1 MKKLVAL
8 LLALVMAFAMVAC
21 AAQPGPNDTDKPS
34 NPTNPPAAGAT
45 EEPTVAAKPFEGT
58 QITVVTTSS
67 GPILAVQKHLSEFE
81 AETGIKVNLE
91 LYEFQEAID
100 KININA
106 GAGGS
111 DIDVIS
117 YRPIQETAAWYNNG
131 YFKPLNDYIAASVDY
146 DYEDFFPSAR
156 AVTTVND
163 DIIGIPYL
171 VEGEMLWYN
180 TELFERYGATVP
192 TNFDEL
198 LETCKKLYDPANNVY
213 AISLRG
219 EGNGAVTQFSGFL
232 YGFGGDF
239 FDENLTA
246 TMNTPEALAALEYY
260 AELVKY
266 GPDGMAAGSTNDSI
280 NWFSNGITAMR
291 IDAYAQTFN
300 HTDPDTSVIYDK
312 IGFARFPMGT
322 IGAYTPYNIV
332 AWAWGISSTSK
343 NQDAAWEFV
352 KWASSKEMDVQ
363 GMIETG
369 FSART
374 SAWGDERV
382 AAVVDPTLM
391 QVVQQTGEVGYP
403 YDRPHNANAS
413 EVRALVGKM
422 IDLANTGLR
431 GAELAA
437 AVEPL
442 NQQIQAILDGEK

>member
-8 LLALVMAFAMVAC
+8 LLALVMAFSMVAC
-21 AAQPGPNDTDKPS
+21 TAQPVSNDTDKPS
-34 NPTNPPAAGAT
+34 NPTSPAAGAT
-45 EEPTVAAKPFEGT
+45 EEPTAASKPFEGT
-58 QITVVTTSS
+58 KITVVTTSS
-67 GPILAVQKHLSEFE
+67 GPLLAVQKYLPEFE

-117 YRPIQETAAWYNNG
+117 YRPIQETAAWYSNG
-131 YFKPLNDYIAASVDY
+131 YFKPLNDYIAASADY

-180 TELFERYGATVP
+180 TDLFERYGATVP

-239 FDENLTA
+239 FDEDLNA

-260 AELVKY
+260 AELIKY

-369 FSART
+369 FSARA

-391 QVVQQTGEVGYP
+391 QVVQHTGEVGYP

-431 GAELAA
+431 GSELAA